1 MVRIDGMNVREMN
14 IIRFRGFTTLA
25 GQEHAMFSGSVRDNI
40 SFGKPEADEDD
51 TVKAT
56 HMCSSRKCFYL
67 FPIQSYIDVSSM
79 PFISTHIVQHKGLS

>member
-40 SFGKPEADEDD
+40 AFGKPEADEDEI
-51 TVKAT
+51 VEAAKAANA
-56 HMCSSRKCFYL
+56 HE
-67 FPIQSYIDVSSM
+67 
-79 PFISTHIVQHKGLS
+79 FIS